1 MVRGHATM
9 LCTTRMRRIG
19 MHIPSAKE
27 LDDQVLMNRLRK
39 SRPKSVFSLK
49 ALTTGRVQSFVAAGG
64 IVLGAAMFLGPWLW
78 EEVQELMGSR
88 YVPLAPSQMPH
99 TSPEWWEN
107 EWRKMNPLWRAG
119 ESMSDFFV
127 GPYRFVKEQTG
138 RDMSSAGDFVRTSPS
153 SSLSSFGAAGEQQ
166 RGLLL
171 RLKKVLYRSASST
184 TSTCV
189 TTGSSGVEAASK
201 GGDSRR
207 ATASA
212 VMVPNPPLILVPL
225 CGDSPIMR
233 TAALQGF
240 EVDAVDSSQTA
251 IQTAVGRTEEGLPQ
265 ELYSKI
271 HLHWKNFFSPEL
283 WEGPL
288 KGKKYDVIYERQGM
302 TSLNREQRADY
313 AYLLKRAMKD
323 DGLIYV
329 EGIFRTGRVKGNKL
343 MGPPY
348 SLSKRELQQLFPL
361 SEGYYV
367 RCEEKT
373 DVMQQLSRE
382 NRILK
387 RVPKELYVTPFSCV
401 VFREATVNLRTRTE
415 PLQHPEPPTL
425 TPPQEVFVW

>member
-1 MVRGHATM
+1 MMH
-9 LCTTRMRRIG
+9 TTQTQHIG
-19 MHIPSAKE
+19 VQIPNAKE
-27 LDDQVLMNRLRK
+27 LEDQVLLNRLRK
-39 SRPKSVFSLK
+39 SRPKSIFSLK
-49 ALTTGRVQSFVAAGG
+49 ALTTSRMQGFVAAGG
-64 IVLGAAMFLGPWLW
+64 IVLGAAVFLGPWLW
-78 EEVQELMGSR
+78 GEVQELMGNR
-88 YVPLAPSQMPH
+88 YVPLPPSQMPH

-138 RDMSSAGDFVRTSPS
+138 RDMSSAADFVRTSPS
-153 SSLSSFGAAGEQQ
+153 PSPAVPGGQQ
-166 RGLLL
+166 YGFLD
-171 RLKKVLYRSASST
+171 RLTRMFHRSASPT
-184 TSTCV
+184 TSTCI
-189 TTGSSGVEAASK
+189 TTISREGISSK
-201 GGDSRR
+201 GENSHR
-207 ATASA
+207 ASASA
-212 VMVPNPPLILVPL
+212 VMLPNSPQMLVPL
-225 CGDSPIMR
+225 CGDSPIIR

-240 EVDAVDSSQTA
+240 EVDGVDSSQTA
-251 IQTAVGRTEEGLPQ
+251 IQSAASRTEEGLPRV
-265 ELYSKI
+265 LYSKI

-288 KGKKYDVIYERQGM
+288 KEKKYDVIYERQGM
-302 TSLNREQRADY
+302 TSLNREQRPDY

-348 SLSKRELQQLFPL
+348 SLSKRELEQLFPL

-373 DVMQQLSRE
+373 DAMQQLSRE

-415 PLQHPEPPTL
+415 PLQHPEPPIL
-425 TPPQEVFVW
+425 TPPQENFAW

>member
-1 MVRGHATM
+1 M
-9 LCTTRMRRIG
+9 LRKSRMRRAG
-19 MHIPSAKE
+19 MHVPGAQE
-27 LDDQVLMNRLRK
+27 LDDQVLLNRLRK
-39 SRPKSVFSLK
+39 SRPKRRLFFK
-49 ALTTGRVQSFVAAGG
+49 AMTAGRMQGFVAAGG
-64 IVLGAAMFLGPWLW
+64 IILGTAVFLGPWLW
-78 EEVQELMGSR
+78 EEVQEMMGNK
-88 YVPLAPSQMPH
+88 YVPLPPSKMPR

-127 GPYRFVKEQTG
+127 GPYGFVKEQTG
-138 RDMSSAGDFVRTSPS
+138 RDMSSASDFVRTSPS
-153 SSLSSFGAAGEQQ
+153 PSSSSGVAREQQ
-166 RGLLL
+166 SGFLH
-171 RLKKVLYRSASST
+171 RLKCAFRRSEAPA
-184 TSTCV
+184 TSTCAA
-189 TTGSSGVEAASK
+189 TASSGAEADRK

-207 ATASA
+207 TSASA
-212 VMVPNPPLILVPL
+212 VMLPNSPQMLVPL
-225 CGDSPIMR
+225 CGDSPIIR
-233 TAALQGF
+233 TAVLQGF

-251 IQTAVGRTEEGLPQ
+251 IQSAVSRTEEGMPR
-265 ELYSKI
+265 EFYSKI

-302 TSLNREQRADY
+302 TSLNRDQRPDY
-313 AYLLKRAMKD
+313 AYLLKRALKD

-343 MGPPY
+343 RGPPY
-348 SLSKRELQQLFPL
+348 SLSKRELEQLFPL

-373 DVMQQLSRE
+373 DAMRQLSRE

-415 PLQHPEPPTL
+415 PLQHPEPPIL
-425 TPPQEVFVW
+425 TPPEENFVW